1 MFVVDSQVHIWAADI
16 PERPWPKRGKPHR
29 LAPLG
34 KDELLREMDAA
45 GVDRV
50 VIVPPSWE
58 GDRND
63 LGLEAAQAHPN
74 RFAVMGRLDPQ
85 APSSPGTLAT
95 WRRQPGMLGLRFAFV
110 GPIMQP
116 LLTEGDMDWVWSE
129 AEKAGVPL
137 YVLVPHSMVHLIDAV
152 AERYPRLK
160 IVMDHLALTPGKK
173 DEAAFRDFDK
183 LLANGS
189 WGAACA
195 SGWGGSCRRSG
206 PRRRGAV
213 DK

>member
-1 MFVVDSQVHIWAADI
+1 MFIIDSQVHIWGANT
-16 PERPWPKRGKPHR
+16 PERPWPAGRENQAQRPV
-29 LAPLG
+29 PLG
-34 KDELLREMDAA
+34 AEELLGAMDAA

-110 GPIMQP
+110 GPIMQ
-116 LLTEGDMDWVWSE
+116 
-129 AEKAGVPL
+129 
-137 YVLVPHSMVHLIDAV
+137 
-152 AERYPRLK
+152 
-160 IVMDHLALTPGKK
+160 
-173 DEAAFRDFDK
+173 
-183 LLANGS
+183 
-189 WGAACA
+189 
-195 SGWGGSCRRSG
+195 
-206 PRRRGAV
+206 
-213 DK
+213 